1 MLLIFLNP
9 ILNAMGA
16 GQTISYATDYGVI
29 ILLGSIFIILS
40 NAFYGIFRGEG
51 DTKRPMYAMIASA
64 ILNMV
69 LDPIFIYTLNLGVR
83 GAAIATIISAIF
95 VILILVYWFYVKKDT
110 YLKPNMANFNFKKN
124 ISVDIVKVGIP
135 ASIQLLNNAF
145 FAAVFSALLT
155 FVGSTDSVAVYSTG
169 WRIVTIG
176 TTPLLAIGTAL
187 ISVIAAN
194 YGARNYRN
202 IQVAHRYAMKIS
214 IVIAVIVAIM
224 TNVFA
229 GDIASVFASS
239 GSSLRIAPELTSFL
253 AWIVIYYPTMAV
265 GVASTYVFQGI
276 GKGITAMFQTIMRE
290 TGFTIFFAVLLGV
303 VLGYGVWGAWMGI
316 VLGEVVSN
324 NITMIW
330 ADWKIKKLININD

>member
-1 MLLIFLNP
+1 
-9 ILNAMGA
+9 
-16 GQTISYATDYGVI
+16 
-29 ILLGSIFIILS
+29 
-40 NAFYGIFRGEG
+40 
-51 DTKRPMYAMIASA
+51 
-64 ILNMV
+64 
-69 LDPIFIYTLNLGVR
+69 
-83 GAAIATIISAIF
+83 
-95 VILILVYWFYVKKDT
+95 
-110 YLKPNMANFNFKKN
+110 MANFNFKKN

-239 GSSLRIAPELTSFL
+239 GSSVRIAPELTSFL